1 MQSFRRE
8 QSTTRPAPRF
18 AARSAACAAE
28 RPPPTTRTVSFDP
41 KSRSRSARQSFEWTI
56 VGARAN
62 CGGTQGVVAAPSAKT
77 TARVL
82 TDASPTATA

>member
-41 KSRSRSARQSFEWTI
+41 KSKSRSARQSFEWTMLLD
-56 VGARAN
+56 RAN